1 MTNGGHIGS
10 IRELPRG
17 GRLSIE
23 IKKTEIREI
32 LPHSGCEK
40 KYRNRGRFAFGN
52 RREEEGMGT

>member
-17 GRLSIE
+17 ARLSVEIKKIE
-23 IKKTEIREI
+23 IKEV

-52 RREEEGMGT
+52 RHKGEGMGT